1 MLRYGHKMRNVGAS
15 NSTKEEFLIAFIYSN
30 AKNGTADDLSK
41 AARFGMISTD
51 GRGILP

>member
-1 MLRYGHKMRNVGAS
+1 MRNVGAS

-30 AKNGTADDLSK
+30 VTNGTADGVSK

-51 GRGILP
+51 FRRILP